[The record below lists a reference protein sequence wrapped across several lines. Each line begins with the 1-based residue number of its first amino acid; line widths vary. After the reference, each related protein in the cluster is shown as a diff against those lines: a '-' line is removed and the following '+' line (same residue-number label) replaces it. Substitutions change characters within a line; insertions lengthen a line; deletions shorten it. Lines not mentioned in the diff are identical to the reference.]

1 MKTPYLKI
9 NKQAFKDFDLS
20 YDKVILIGIKNS
32 SDYLGYIYEVT
43 EEELAMYMDKNI
55 PKDSFDIKN
64 YHNKKAFIIPGS
76 TRTAARMTELL
87 KDNNI
92 TLVND
97 YKKADFYINNSD
109 PNTQFSKNNI
119 FFNIGSEQWY
129 EVYQH
134 DYAGALVRVI
144 DKYVDIKKLT
154 HPHRSFNRMRGF
166 YIGGL
171 YFNILAS
178 GKDLVH
184 ESSFLSLEGKV
195 EITKDLSEQI
205 INMINS
211 NDSSNFSIASKIIP
225 TIDTT
230 KNQEILFEFFEKIKH
245 YTHYFN
251 KDKDCKKWFKESGIY
266 EYNGS
271 HEDILLKYHSSN
283 RLTKEGF
290 KYLEKKCRQDI
301 GIYNRAIYNFKVN
314 IKEEFKK
321 YL

>member
-9 NKQAFKDFDLS
+9 NKQAFTDFNLS

-55 PKDSFDIKN
+55 PEDSFDIKN

-76 TRTAARMTELL
+76 TRTAVRMLELL
-87 KDNNI
+87 KANNI

-97 YKKADFYINNSD
+97 YKKADFYINNSE

-119 FFNIGSEQWY
+119 FFKIGSEKWY
-129 EVYQH
+129 DIYQH
-134 DYAGALVRVI
+134 DYADTKLRVI
-144 DKYVDIKKLT
+144 GKYVDSRKLT
-154 HPHRSFNRMRGF
+154 YPHRVFKRMRGF

-184 ESSFLSLEGKV
+184 ESSFLDLEGKV
-195 EITKDLSEQI
+195 EITEDLSEQI
-205 INMINS
+205 MNMIKS
-211 NDSSNFSIASKIIP
+211 NDDSNFSIASKIIP
-225 TIDTT
+225 AIDTN
-230 KNQEILFEFFEKIKH
+230 KNQAVLFEFFEKIKH

-251 KDKDCKKWFKESGIY
+251 KDKDCKKWFKESGVK
-266 EYNGS
+266 EYNGT
-271 HEDILLKYHSSN
+271 HEDILLKYHSSG

-290 KYLEKKCRQDI
+290 KYLEERCRQDI
-301 GIYNRAIYNFKVN
+301 VIYNREIYNFKFILQV
-314 IKEEFKK
+314 IWLK
-321 YL
+321 